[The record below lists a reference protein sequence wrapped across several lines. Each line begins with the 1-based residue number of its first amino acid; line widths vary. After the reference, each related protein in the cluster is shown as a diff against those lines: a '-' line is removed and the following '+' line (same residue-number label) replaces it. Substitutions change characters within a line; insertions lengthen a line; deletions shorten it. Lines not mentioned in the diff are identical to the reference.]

1 MAGINKT
8 SFARWSRDPIV
19 FIREV
24 LIDPETGT
32 PFELYPAQ
40 ERFLREAFT
49 PTPDGRLRYPEIVF
63 AAPKKSGKTATAAL
77 ATLYVTVC
85 LSGRF
90 GEAYCLANSQEQAQ
104 SRVFQAVAR
113 IIEASPLL
121 RGIAKV
127 TSDRIEFRSTGATIA
142 ALPADYA
149 GAAGSNPTLSVFD
162 ELWAYTSERSIRLWD
177 EMVPPPTRKIA
188 ARLTVTYAGFEGEST
203 LLEGLY
209 KRGLQGEE
217 IAPGLYRQNGLLMAW
232 HHEPV
237 ASWQT
242 PEWIEQM
249 RGQLRPN
256 AFLRQIENRFVSA
269 ESSFVDLDWWDACVD
284 PDAHPVTMDKRIA
297 IWVGLDASTKR
308 DSTAIVAAS

>member
-8 SFARWSRDPIV
+8 SFARWRRDPIA

-24 LIDPETGT
+24 LIDPETGR

-63 AAPKKSGKTATAAL
+63 AAPKKSGQTATAAL

-90 GEAYCLANSQEQAQ
+90 GETYCLANSQEQAQ

-162 ELWAYTSERSIRLWD
+162 ELWAYTS
-177 EMVPPPTRKIA
+177 
-188 ARLTVTYAGFEGEST
+188 
-203 LLEGLY
+203 
-209 KRGLQGEE
+209 
-217 IAPGLYRQNGLLMAW
+217 
-232 HHEPV
+232 
-237 ASWQT
+237 
-242 PEWIEQM
+242 
-249 RGQLRPN
+249 
-256 AFLRQIENRFVSA
+256 
-269 ESSFVDLDWWDACVD
+269 
-284 PDAHPVTMDKRIA
+284 
-297 IWVGLDASTKR
+297 
-308 DSTAIVAAS
+308 

>member
-1 MAGINKT
+1 
-8 SFARWSRDPIV
+8 
-19 FIREV
+19 
-24 LIDPETGT
+24 
-32 PFELYPAQ
+32 
-40 ERFLREAFT
+40 LREAFT

-142 ALPADYA
+142 ALPADYT

-209 KRGLQGEE
+209 KRGLQGRGDRAGTIPAERFAHGLASRTRRSLADAGVDRADARA
-217 IAPGLYRQNGLLMAW
+217 APA
-232 HHEPV
+232 E
-237 ASWQT
+237 
-242 PEWIEQM
+242 
-249 RGQLRPN
+249 
-256 AFLRQIENRFVSA
+256 RFSPA
-269 ESSFVDLDWWDACVD
+269 DRESV
-284 PDAHPVTMDKRIA
+284 R
-297 IWVGLDASTKR
+297 
-308 DSTAIVAAS
+308 